1 MKKLA
6 VSLGRILFVLLLLAG
21 LSVCE
26 MAEQPE
32 GTPPEDALSF
42 DQMLANLEALKDSTA
57 ENPSVPGKSMFSLP
71 DGSLL
76 SSADLSAYINA
87 IKRDLA
93 AYIYSCTG
101 GAPYLVV
108 PIRVPASAVPGSTTS
123 GLAWVPFTW
132 RWGTRFPVISLQ
144 HGTQVYEQCAPS
156 RFNANPLAV
165 LTSPDLTGALQNYV
179 ECIVGGLMASA
190 GYIVV
195 MPDYQGFGDTAA
207 VDHPYVH
214 LSLGESVRDLVVWA
228 QSHSLGPRGARA
240 NELLYLTGYSEG
252 GYTTMAGAIM
262 LGSAVTKVVPCDGA
276 YDLSGTMLEMMLS
289 EEPINSPHYL
299 LYTASGYDEA
309 YRYTDPDPIDL
320 TTLLTNADPTW
331 WATKAATLFD
341 GTHTNAEVSA
351 AVPAS
356 TPPASMLTDSAKSTL
371 LVEDGAVYE
380 LLEGNNA
387 WEGWGFAPT
396 PVFVHC
402 PYDDVVSYANAEI
415 AAEAFGLDPEDPD
428 VIHEVFPIP
437 FVAQV
442 MGSIHV
448 GAYPTAMLEAFKIIR
463 GN

>member
-6 VSLGRILFVLLLLAG
+6 VSLGRSLFVLLLLAG

-42 DQMLANLEALKDSTA
+42 DQMLDNLEELKDSTA

-76 SSADLSAYINA
+76 GSADLSAYLNA

-108 PIRVPASAVPGSTTS
+108 PVRVPASAAGSTS
-123 GLAWVPFTW
+123 GLVWVPFTW
-132 RWGTRFPVISLQ
+132 RWETAFPVISLQ

-195 MPDYQGFGDTAA
+195 MPDYQGFGDTAG
-207 VDHPYVH
+207 VNHPYVH
-214 LSLGESVRDLVVWA
+214 LSLGESVRDLVMWA
-228 QSHSLGPRGARA
+228 KNHSLGPRGARA

-252 GYTTMAGAIM
+252 GFTTMAGAIA
-262 LGSAVTKVVPCDGA
+262 LQGEAAITKVVPCDGA
-276 YDLSGTMLEMMLS
+276 YDLSGTMLQLMLS
-289 EEPINSPHYL
+289 TVPINSPHYL
-299 LYTASGYDEA
+299 LYTASGY
-309 YRYTDPDPIDL
+309 
-320 TTLLTNADPTW
+320 
-331 WATKAATLFD
+331 KAAESTMPDLSSLLADDWDDVAIEYFD
-341 GTHTNAEVSA
+341 GTHTNADVSA

-356 TPPASMLTDSAKSTL
+356 TPPGSMLKPDAAAALAAGTGTVYPL
-371 LVEDGAVYE
+371 LVA
-380 LLEGNNA
+380 NNA
-387 WEGWGFAPT
+387 WQGWGTAPT

-402 PYDDVVSYANAEI
+402 PIDDVVPYANAVV
-415 AAEAFGLDPEDPD
+415 AATMLGLKPQENPD
-428 VIHEVFPIP
+428 VIHEVAPIP

-463 GN
+463 GK